1 MERKN
6 RKTGDNISLKSSW
19 TFKDKNVAKN
29 FNEHVSK
36 SVPLYDEGHEI
47 IIDMLPNFF
56 NERTKIIDI
65 GCSTGTLVQKI
76 RNNFLDYELDLVGID
91 ISKEMINEAKRN
103 SLDKKIKFNQQDFVK
118 LKLDN
123 ESVDIFI
130 SYYTIQFIRPQI
142 RMKYLRKIFDTLHW
156 GGAFFWF
163 EKTRGTDARFQDIL
177 TNAYFKYKERQGYS
191 SENIYEKYMSL
202 RGVLEPFST
211 NGNIDLLKEA
221 GFSDFQSILKFGPFE
236 GLLCIK

>member
-29 FNEHVSK
+29 FDEHVSK

-47 IIDMLPNFF
+47 IMDMMPNFF

-65 GCSTGTLVQKI
+65 GCSTGALMKKI
-76 RNNFLDYELDLVGID
+76 RNNFLDHELDLVGID

-103 SLDKKIKFNQQDFVK
+103 SSDKTIKFNQQDFIKFK
-118 LKLDN
+118 LNN

-142 RMKYLRKIFDTLHW
+142 RMNYLRKIFDTLHW

-163 EKTRGTDARFQDIL
+163 EKTRGSDARFQDIL

-202 RGVLEPFST
+202 RGVLEPFFNQWKYRFIERGRFFRFPT
-211 NGNIDLLKEA
+211 H
-221 GFSDFQSILKFGPFE
+221 
-236 GLLCIK
+236 IKIWTFRRIALH